1 MKLDDAQKKA
11 LAYAARTGEFDPATL
26 KLVADASGDTTTTD
40 EAPVE
45 GEVVVED
52 TVELSQEEKVAA
64 QVKDMLASFAAENKA
79 ASAKDKPAEEVV
91 VEDSDEGEDAADEA
105 ETPDTTDTTTPQPA
119 SDLALENAKYKAL
132 LKHSL
137 PEKYLML
144 LDGATAE
151 SIEEKAAF
159 LAGELVAT
167 KKTKAVP
174 VLPPH
179 KSKPKTA
186 AEEIKSLIADQVR
199 ENRKR

>member
-26 KLVADASGDTTTTD
+26 KLVADASGETATTD

-45 GEVVVED
+45 GEVVVEEE

-64 QVKDMLASFAAENKA
+64 QVKEMLASFAQENKTTA
-79 ASAKDKPAEEVV
+79 AKEKPADEVV
-91 VEDSDEGEDAADEA
+91 EESEEGEDVADEA
-105 ETPDTTDTTTPQPA
+105 ETPETTDTTSQPA
-119 SDLALENAKYKAL
+119 PDLALENAKYKAL

-144 LDGATAE
+144 LDGATAA